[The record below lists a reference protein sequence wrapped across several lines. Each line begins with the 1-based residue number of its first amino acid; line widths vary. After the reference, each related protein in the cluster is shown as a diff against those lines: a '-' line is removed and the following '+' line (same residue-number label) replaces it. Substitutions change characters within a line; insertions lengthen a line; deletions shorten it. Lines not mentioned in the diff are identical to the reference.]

1 MKIKKQT
8 ISDNISE
15 YLRDQIMTRKLKEG
29 DRIVECQIAKELGV
43 SQAPVREALLQ
54 LEGMGLVKNKPYVGA
69 YVLPIDMDVIQQ
81 AYELRNMLETYAV
94 SLVIDKINEEEV
106 ARMEK
111 HLQNMRD
118 ALARDDRRTIIDEDN
133 QFHSVVVKH
142 IGNPML
148 LKMWQMSSTQWA
160 SLTITYY
167 DDMDYI
173 VESHVKIIECL
184 RTKDLESLKKEL
196 QIHFKNAAAI
206 TLHAF
211 EKICEKCNVEQK

>member
-29 DRIVECQIAKELGV
+29 DRIVESQIAKELGV

-54 LEGMGLVKNKPYVGA
+54 LEGMGLVKSKPYVGS
-69 YVLPIDMDVIQQ
+69 YVLPVDMDVIQQ
-81 AYELRNMLETYAV
+81 AYELRNMLEAYAAT
-94 SLVIDKINEEEV
+94 LVIDKIKAEEI
-106 ARMEK
+106 AKMEE
-111 HLQNMRD
+111 HLKNMRD
-118 ALARDDRRTIIDEDN
+118 ALAQDDRRTIIDEDN
-133 QFHSVVVKH
+133 QFHGVIVKCV
-142 IGNPML
+142 GNPML

-173 VESHVKIIECL
+173 VESHVRIIECF
-184 RTKDLESLKKEL
+184 KEKNLEDLKKEL
-196 QIHFKNAAAI
+196 EAHFKNAAAI
-206 TLHAF
+206 ALHAF
-211 EKICEKCNVEQK
+211 EKICE